1 MLLSGTL
8 TKEPGIDENNGGPY
22 SEQSFS
28 SQEGSLFNIFVSYR
42 EALRSTLPHCIA
54 FIVNMATWGPR
65 YSTNV
70 GKPDPANKQ
79 CLTSQILI
87 A

>member
-8 TKEPGIDENNGGPY
+8 TREPGIDENNGGPY

-28 SQEGSLFNIFVSYR
+28 SHEGSLFNSIVSYG
-42 EALRSTLPHCIA
+42 EAFRSTLPHCTD
-54 FIVNMATWGPR
+54 FIENIATWGPR

-79 CLTSQILI
+79 YQTSQHLI
-87 A
+87 G